1 MPTIASEQ
9 FVRTESVEQDASA
22 AGIRLGLGILLCA
35 DLSDP
40 SGSEVEGLC
49 EALGSGIRVV
59 LALDVTH
66 YTKSMTVRHGYMMAS
81 IVARVACVSCNVR

>member
-1 MPTIASEQ
+1 MPAIAAKQ

-22 AGIRLGLGILLCA
+22 AGIRLGLGVLLCA

-49 EALGSGIRVV
+49 EALGSGVRAG
-59 LALDVTH
+59 LAVDETC

-81 IVARVACVSCNVR
+81 IVARVACVSCEAR